1 MWMTILRHVSAC
13 FPECESYEYRCDS
26 GECIFDYASCD
37 GIEDCDDGSDES
49 GCDTIGVLYVY
60 NCHFTTLYTLSNDR
74 VSFAVLLPVI
84 FGVLGGVFTLTCFVV
99 FVVVGLAC
107 YCQRRRRRP
116 IVHTALFVTPPG
128 GVVAGQGNVYQAQ
141 PVTHVVDTSQYQP
154 QQASWVSSSYIIT
167 CLTS

>member
-1 MWMTILRHVSAC
+1 MMAVMRVAVIQLVC
-13 FPECESYEYRCDS
+13 CN
-26 GECIFDYASCD
+26 
-37 GIEDCDDGSDES
+37 
-49 GCDTIGVLYVY
+49 VY

-99 FVVVGLAC
+99 FVAVGLAC

>member
-1 MWMTILRHVSAC
+1 MMAVMRVAVVSYKNWCA
-13 FPECESYEYRCDS
+13 
-26 GECIFDYASCD
+26 
-37 GIEDCDDGSDES
+37 
-49 GCDTIGVLYVY
+49 LK
-60 NCHFTTLYTLSNDR
+60 CHFTTLYTICNDC

-116 IVHTALFVTPPG
+116 IVHTPLFVTPPG
-128 GVVAGQGNVYQAQ
+128 GVVAGQGNVYLAQ